1 MSQGIIIIMTY
12 PPRAPT
18 GGEGGG
24 PIEAAALPRGQPQDE
39 LVFFFMRILPDH
51 IMTVELSRFSPH
63 MCDNIMFATYAES
76 HNPSI
81 CNSLSD
87 NVHLCTF

>member
-1 MSQGIIIIMTY
+1 MTY

-39 LVFFFMRILPDH
+39 LVFFSMRIFPDH
-51 IMTVELSRFSPH
+51 IMTVDQSRFSPH
-63 MCDNIMFATYAES
+63 MYDNIIFCTYAES
-76 HNPSI
+76 RNASV
-81 CNSLSD
+81 CNDLAD